1 MNTLPMTSLAFPSLS
16 VVNAWR
22 ALLLRAG
29 QSPLEP
35 RTGTVPDGNAD
46 RKRATPIRLVG
57 SRVKSA
63 PPGTWTESGQTPILK
78 GIV

>member
-1 MNTLPMTSLAFPSLS
+1 MNTFAMQHLLF
-16 VVNAWR
+16 VVISGTARR

-35 RTGTVPDGNAD
+35 HLTTVPSGDAD
-46 RKRATPIRLVG
+46 RKRATPIQLVG
-57 SRVKSA
+57 SRK
-63 PPGTWTESGQTPILK
+63 ESDPAKHLDRVWPDVGPE

>member
-1 MNTLPMTSLAFPSLS
+1 MNTFVMQHLLH
-16 VVNAWR
+16 VVSDGNARR

-35 RTGTVPDGNAD
+35 HLTTVLGGNAD
-46 RKRATPIRLVG
+46 RKRATPIDLVG
-57 SRVKSA
+57 SRK
-63 PPGTWTESGQTPILK
+63 ESDPAKHLDRVWPDTGPE

>member
-1 MNTLPMTSLAFPSLS
+1 MYTFIQHSPFL
-16 VVNAWR
+16 VNRWKFARR

-35 RTGTVPDGNAD
+35 RLGTAPDGNAN

-57 SRVKSA
+57 SREESI
-63 PPGTWTESGQTPILK
+63 PPDAWTESGRTSILR

>member
-1 MNTLPMTSLAFPSLS
+1 MSFAFPSLLAE
-16 VVNAWR
+16 NAGR

-35 RTGTVPDGNAD
+35 RTDTVPDRNAD

-63 PPGTWTESGQTPILK
+63 PPDTWTESGQTPILK
-78 GIV
+78 EVV